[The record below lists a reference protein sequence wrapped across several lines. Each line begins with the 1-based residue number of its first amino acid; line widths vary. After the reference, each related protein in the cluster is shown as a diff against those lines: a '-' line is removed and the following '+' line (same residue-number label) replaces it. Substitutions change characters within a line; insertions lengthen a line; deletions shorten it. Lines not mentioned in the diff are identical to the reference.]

1 MREWLEKLIRGI
13 VGPSRKPP
21 QAAAPGRAA
30 EDFAARYLEAHAARI
45 LARNVRCRGGEIDLV
60 IDDAGSIAFVEV
72 RLRSGTAHGGA
83 AGSITARKQARLVIA
98 AQHWLGREGR
108 PYRHRPCRFDA
119 LLLSGLSETRTE
131 WLKGAF
137 EMR

>member
-1 MREWLEKLIRGI
+1 MR
-13 VGPSRKPP
+13 SRYTAYRLGRSDYLLDTWYPATRPP
-21 QAAAPGRAA
+21 A
-30 EDFAARYLEAHAARI
+30 
-45 LARNVRCRGGEIDLV
+45 LALD
-60 IDDAGSIAFVEV
+60 
-72 RLRSGTAHGGA
+72 
-83 AGSITARKQARLVIA
+83 A